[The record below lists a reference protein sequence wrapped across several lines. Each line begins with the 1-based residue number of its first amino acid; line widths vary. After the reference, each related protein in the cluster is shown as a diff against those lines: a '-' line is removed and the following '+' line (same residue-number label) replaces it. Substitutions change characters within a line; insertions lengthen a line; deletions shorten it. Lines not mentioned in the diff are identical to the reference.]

1 LPLPRFGGLVPKID
15 LEKKT
20 LLLVAGPSGAGK
32 TVFINQYRSRTL
44 APELTRLLPANA
56 ERWPQ
61 IGANDCMKRGVGI
74 DRVLPREWP
83 APGGIAH
90 YDTAYVHRFGL
101 GYEHDPVSEL
111 FLNAGQVI
119 VVSIRPPAETL
130 KAQFEARTAR
140 QRAAKKTSHV
150 LWKDHVRRPIER
162 AIGRIKGIDPRDT
175 GELYRDAG
183 WLNRCYDEWTTFAGH
198 LIRGKPGSRLIALE
212 PCLDD
217 RGNQSFRL
225 ISAS

>member
-1 LPLPRFGGLVPKID
+1 MQKID
-15 LEKKT
+15 LGQKT

-32 TVFINQYRSRTL
+32 TVFINQYRSGTL

-74 DRVLPREWP
+74 DRVLPRDWP

-101 GYEHDPVSEL
+101 SGYEQDPVSEL
-111 FLNAGQVI
+111 FRSAGQVI
-119 VVSIRPPAETL
+119 AVSICPPAETL
-130 KAQFEARTAR
+130 QAQF
-140 QRAAKKTSHV
+140 QDRAARHRGAKHVSHL
-150 LWKDHVRRPIER
+150 LWKDYVRRPIER
-162 AIGRIKGIDPRDT
+162 AIGRVKGTDPRDAT
-175 GELYRDAG
+175 ELYRDAS
-183 WLNRCYDEWTTFAGH
+183 WLDRCYDEWAAFAGR
-198 LIRGKPGSRLIALE
+198 LIRGKPGSLLIRLE

-225 ISAS
+225 ISVS